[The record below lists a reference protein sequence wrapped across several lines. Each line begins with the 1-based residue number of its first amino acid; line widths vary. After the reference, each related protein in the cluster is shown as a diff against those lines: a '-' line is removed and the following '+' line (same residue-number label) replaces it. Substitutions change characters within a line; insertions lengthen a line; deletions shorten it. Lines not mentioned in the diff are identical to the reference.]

1 MKKTLIEI
9 FKPNPKSLT
18 LNDIKNAL
26 GYKTIT
32 NVQKRHRLDIKQS
45 QTFKSVTL
53 SKIYLN

>member
-32 NVQKRHRLDIKQS
+32 NV
-45 QTFKSVTL
+45 
-53 SKIYLN
+53 